1 MRFGIPYYIPKLLRL
16 KEATIA
22 KKYSPF
28 TSDIIHTN
36 LLRMNR
42 LKFVFYF
49 SVLSLCFEPILKGQN
64 IVIPDWENPELT
76 TLNTT
81 KPHVTYAPYDTEQK
95 ALRDIPGESQYYK
108 LMNGKWNFKL
118 SDNYSQVPVGFYMPG
133 FDASGWDKIDV
144 PSTWEVQ
151 GYSYPIYV
159 NMPYEF
165 NPGNPLP
172 PYVPFEY
179 NPVGT
184 YITNFSVPES
194 FKGKNVFIHFGAVKS
209 FFYIW
214 LNGKYIG
221 FSKDSKTP
229 AEFDLTP
236 FLKEGNNTISLEV
249 FRWSDGSYLECQDMW
264 RMSGINRDVFLFARP
279 PTFIR
284 DFFARG
290 NLKDNYKNGNLELEI
305 LFNKPLSA
313 EAEPLKLRVNLYEKS
328 NQAKPLSSETILL
341 KTLLGKDSIHY
352 EKLFPDIKKWSAETP
367 ELYILTLTLLDN
379 NGQCIES
386 LSNRIG
392 FRTSEIKNG
401 LLLVNGVAVKLKGV
415 NRHEHDPV
423 KGHVISR
430 ELMLQDVQLLKQN
443 NINAVRT
450 CHYPNDPYW
459 YELCDEYGLY
469 VVDEANIE
477 SHGMGY
483 DPGKTLGNNPLWEKA
498 HIDRTRRMFERDKNH
513 ASVIIWSLGNEAG
526 YGCNF
531 QATYKW
537 IKTRDLSRP
546 VQYERAGHEW
556 STDIYCPMYEGVGSL
571 LEYASKKQEKPLIE
585 CEYAHAMG
593 NSTGNLVD
601 YWDAIDNNE
610 QLQGGFIWD
619 WVDQGLQKFDS
630 AGRKY
635 WAFGGDYGPKD
646 VPSDGNFCT
655 NGLVFADR
663 KPHPGLSEVKKVY
676 QYVKFTPVDLK
687 KTAFR
692 LTNKYAFQYLKN
704 THLSWKIIRNGTQVA
719 LGTFETENIPA
730 GASREYKI
738 PWKQP
743 SNLPGSTYYLNVY
756 LLTDDDR
763 PLLGKGHILAS
774 EQFEL
779 YSVPASE
786 IKASSL
792 SSLSTSETEKE
803 IVVKGKSFSVQFDKV
818 TGVMA
823 SLVFEGKSLIE
834 QGPVPNFQRAPLD
847 NDVGSKMFVKC
858 KPWYDASEN
867 RKVKSIILD
876 KSDDKAVQVS
886 ITFIFPDA
894 NSELTSCYTITGKG
908 DILVE
913 NNLKAGQNLPYIPRL
928 GMNMRLSGTLNQA
941 DWLGRGPF
949 ENYSDRKTAAFVGQY
964 HSNSSEM
971 YTPYV
976 RPQENGYRTD
986 VKWVSVNDGS
996 TTGIYFEGSP
1006 NLGFSVLPYTF
1017 DDLKGFEHKGKHG
1030 NLLNKQSFT
1039 DLNLD
1044 YMQCGVGGDDSWWSW
1059 PMEKYLIPAKD
1070 YTWSYRMRPYSMKKE
1085 NPSGLWETK
1094 IVVKK

>member
-1 MRFGIPYYIPKLLRL
+1 MKRLRIVLFITAMLSSYAPIVL
-16 KEATIA
+16 KAQQI
-22 KKYSPF
+22 
-28 TSDIIHTN
+28 
-36 LLRMNR
+36 
-42 LKFVFYF
+42 
-49 SVLSLCFEPILKGQN
+49 SV
-64 IVIPDWENPELT
+64 PDWENPELT
-76 TLNTT
+76 SFNTT
-81 KPHVTYAPYDTEQK
+81 LPHVTYIPYDTENK
-95 ALRDIPGESQYYK
+95 AIKNIPGESSAFQS
-108 LMNGKWNFKL
+108 LNGKWKFKL
-118 SDNYSQVPVGFYMPG
+118 SDNYAQVPTGFFQPG
-133 FDASGWDKIDV
+133 FDASSWALIDV

-151 GYSYPIYV
+151 GYSYPIYT

-165 NPGNPLP
+165 YTKNPLP
-172 PYVPFEY
+172 PHVPHDY

-184 YITNFSVPES
+184 YITQFTTPVS
-194 FKGKNVFIHFGAVKS
+194 FKDKNVFIHFGAVKS

-236 FLKEGNNTISLEV
+236 YLTSGNNTLALQV

-264 RMSGINRDVFLFARP
+264 RMSGINRDVFIYARP
-279 PTFIR
+279 QTYIR
-284 DFFARG
+284 DFFAKG
-290 NLKDNYKNGNLELEI
+290 NLQDNYTNGKLEIDI
-305 LFNKPLSA
+305 LFNKLST
-313 EAEPLKLRVNLYEKS
+313 EDVKTHQLRINLYEKKNTAQPVS
-328 NQAKPLSSETILL
+328 TEIVSLQHTF
-341 KTLLGKDSIHY
+341 GKDSIRY
-352 EKLFPDIKKWSAETP
+352 EKEIPLVKKWTAETP
-367 ELYILTLTLLDN
+367 ELYILTISLLDLKGN
-379 NGQCIES
+379 CIES

-430 ELMLQDVQLLKQN
+430 ELMLQDVKLMKQN

-469 VVDEANIE
+469 VIDEANIE

-483 DPGKTLGNNPLWEKA
+483 DLDRTLGNNPLWEKA
-498 HIDRTRRMFERDKNH
+498 HIDRTRRMVERDKNH
-513 ASVIIWSLGNEAG
+513 PSVIIWSLGNEAG
-526 YGCNF
+526 NGCNF
-531 QATYKW
+531 QVTYKW

-556 STDIYCPMYEGVGSL
+556 NTDIYCPMYESVKSL
-571 LEYASKKQEKPLIE
+571 LDYASKKQDKPLIQ

-630 AGRKY
+630 TGRKY
-635 WAFGGDYGPKD
+635 WAFGGDFGPKD

-663 KPHPGLSEVKKVY
+663 TPHPGLSEVKKVY
-676 QYVKFTPVDLK
+676 QYVKFSALDLK
-687 KTAFR
+687 NLSFR
-692 LTNKYAFQYLKN
+692 MTNKYAFQDLHHTN
-704 THLSWKIIRNGTQVA
+704 LNWEIFENGNIISHGSFT
-719 LGTFETENIPA
+719 TENIPA
-730 GASREYKI
+730 GSSRDYKVL
-738 PWKQP
+738 WKKP
-743 SNLPGSTYYLNVY
+743 SVKPGRNYYLNVT
-756 LLTDDDR
+756 LVTTDDR
-763 PLLGKGHILAS
+763 ALLGKNHVLAA

-779 YSVPASE
+779 FSTPAAE
-786 IKASSL
+786 VKISSL
-792 SSLSTSETEKE
+792 PSLTASETEKD
-803 IVVKGKSFSVQFDKV
+803 ITVKGKIFAIQFDKN
-818 TGVMA
+818 TGTISSFTYN
-823 SLVFEGKSLIE
+823 SLQLLE
-834 QGPVPNFQRAPLD
+834 QGPLPNFRRAPLD

-867 RKVKSIILD
+867 RIIKSVVLDASNEKAIKVTVNYSLPDAKSEF
-876 KSDDKAVQVS
+876 VS
-886 ITFIFPDA
+886 I
-894 NSELTSCYTITGKG
+894 YTITGNA

-913 NNLKAGQNLPYIPRL
+913 NTLNAGQDLPWIPRL
-928 GMNMRLSGTLNQA
+928 GMNMRLKGSLNQV

-949 ENYSDRKTAAFVGQY
+949 ENYTDRKTAAFVGKY
-964 HSNSSEM
+964 HSTTDEM
-971 YTPYV
+971 YTSYV

-986 VKWVSVNDGS
+986 VKWVSINDGKS
-996 TTGIYFEGSP
+996 VGIYFEGAP
-1006 NLGFSVLPYTF
+1006 ELGFSALPYSY

-1030 NLLNKQSFT
+1030 NLLQKQSFT

-1044 YMQCGVGGDDSWWSW
+1044 YLQCGVGGDDSWWAW

-1070 YTWSYRMRPYSMKKE
+1070 YSWSYRMRPYLMTKE
-1085 NPSGLWETK
+1085 NPAKLWENK
-1094 IVVKK
+1094 IVEK